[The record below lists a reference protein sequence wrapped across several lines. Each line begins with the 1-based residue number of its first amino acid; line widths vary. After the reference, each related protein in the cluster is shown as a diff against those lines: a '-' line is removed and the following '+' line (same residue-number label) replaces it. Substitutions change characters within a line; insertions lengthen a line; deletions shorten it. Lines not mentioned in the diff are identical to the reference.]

1 MYRRGMKK
9 LPDLNAI
16 YRYLAD
22 KETNW
27 KPKALTGLAL
37 LYVLWPADL
46 VPDIPI
52 IGWLDDAGIVFLAGL
67 YLSRKAKKYKAGHR
81 DES

>member
-1 MYRRGMKK
+1 MYRKDMKK
-9 LPDLNAI
+9 LPNLNTI
-16 YRYLAD
+16 YRYLTD

-27 KPKALTGLAL
+27 KPKALTAFAL

-52 IGWLDDAGIVFLAGL
+52 FGWLDDAGMIFLAGL
-67 YLSRKAKKYKAGHR
+67 YLSHKAKTYQKKHR
-81 DES
+81 DE